1 MHISRPSAV
10 WCGIAGIAPAAF
22 LMPFTLLIGAVKWG
36 PMPVGVLGAAGF
48 LGLCLACMNGHRQ
61 RGLLWSSVAAVL
73 LCFGLSLAL
82 PWAVGMVFA
91 TVEHQFDWRNIW
103 MVLVFVGPCV
113 VAIHYLLWFGFAIIR
128 RYEPSP

>member
-1 MHISRPSAV
+1 MHIARPGAV

-22 LMPFTLLIGAVKWG
+22 LMPFTLLIGTVKWG

-61 RGLLWSSVAAVL
+61 RGLLWNSVAAVL

-82 PWAVGMVFA
+82 PWLQEWYSRRSTINSTGE
-91 TVEHQFDWRNIW
+91 TPGWCWSLLGH
-103 MVLVFVGPCV
+103 VLLPCTTYYGLV
-113 VAIHYLLWFGFAIIR
+113 LR
-128 RYEPSP
+128 